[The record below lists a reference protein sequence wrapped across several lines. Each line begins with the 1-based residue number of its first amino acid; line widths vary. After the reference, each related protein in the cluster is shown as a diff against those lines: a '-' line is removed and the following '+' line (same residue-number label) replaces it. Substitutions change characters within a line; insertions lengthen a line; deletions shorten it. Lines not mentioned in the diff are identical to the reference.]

1 MLGKVLTVGRDNFLV
16 QFDRIDH
23 GAHPVTDTDV
33 YRVANYPSLKDSAFH
48 EIFPRAEIE
57 SGNQLRSP
65 NGLGLDFQSLPG
77 AGGEK
82 IHKTMGPQIVHTLAG
97 TGLGNC

>member
-33 YRVANYPSLKDSAFH
+33 FRVASYPSVKDSVFH

-57 SGNQLRSP
+57 NGSQLRSP
-65 NGLGLDFQSLPG
+65 NGLGLGFQALPG
-77 AGGEK
+77 AAGERNRN
-82 IHKTMGPQIVHTLAG
+82 IVGPQIVHSL
-97 TGLGNC
+97 TGICLRDR